1 MNLIM
6 NPVYKEFNFFYF
18 VFVKINKILLLLD
31 ESGC

>member
-18 VFVKINKILLLLD
+18 VFVKTNKILLLLD